1 VEAPTAEPLRGAPVP
16 GSLAEAEARA
26 AMAADLDANAR
37 AVEPSG
43 DEPAGK
49 VLPQSGVEGGM

>member
-1 VEAPTAEPLRGAPVP
+1 VP